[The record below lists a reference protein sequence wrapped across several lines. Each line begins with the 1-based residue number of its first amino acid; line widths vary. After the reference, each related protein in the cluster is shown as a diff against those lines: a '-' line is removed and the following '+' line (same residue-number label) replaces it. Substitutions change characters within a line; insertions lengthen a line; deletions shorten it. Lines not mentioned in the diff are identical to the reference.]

1 MDNSHNIKNLDL
13 LYLDAKKLVNEI
25 VTDKIDEKLLL
36 NIDKTTEELKEQ
48 WHGKDGIVQINK
60 MIEIRNILID
70 NRDIIGNIGVYIS
83 MLAKNYRDAQNING
97 VILPTCVPL
106 TYTKLAKTDEIN
118 SNSQE
123 IYMDK
128 NIKNTITNLN
138 NIISSIEELNELV
151 SKTRNSIFDNWLEEN
166 EHRAFAL
173 KKFEK
178 YFENS
183 SNMVNTI
190 NNIIKCINKSID
202 SYDSSK
208 NAISSM
214 PSLETMFENN
224 NQAINNIP
232 TEEQVQLLNSIN
244 KNIDDYTKLSDK
256 FNDVLVN
263 EVKKDL
269 ISKGIIE

>member
-97 VILPTCVPL
+97 VILTTCVPL

-123 IYMDK
+123 I
-128 NIKNTITNLN
+128 
-138 NIISSIEELNELV
+138 
-151 SKTRNSIFDNWLEEN
+151 
-166 EHRAFAL
+166 
-173 KKFEK
+173 
-178 YFENS
+178 
-183 SNMVNTI
+183 
-190 NNIIKCINKSID
+190 
-202 SYDSSK
+202 
-208 NAISSM
+208 
-214 PSLETMFENN
+214 
-224 NQAINNIP
+224 
-232 TEEQVQLLNSIN
+232 
-244 KNIDDYTKLSDK
+244 
-256 FNDVLVN
+256 
-263 EVKKDL
+263 
-269 ISKGIIE
+269 